1 MRVQKRSNVST
12 TGRTRNSICWRQGVG
27 ALIGIVLSAGAA
39 TAQQNASP
47 ATDTV
52 AMRGNRDLNGTI
64 AVTEQVVTRRTQSSG
79 GEQVVLETFSPSIEA
94 GRLALTRRV
103 RRMTTATAD
112 GTQTVEL
119 SEERNPAAPTEP
131 LRVVRKSVTTVHRT
145 DAGSFVTERQVLE
158 PDLNGRFVLVLAQS
172 ERTSRN

>member
-1 MRVQKRSNVST
+1 MPQRSNVST
-12 TGRTRNSICWRQGVG
+12 MGRTWNSICWRHSVG

-39 TAQQNASP
+39 SAQQSADS

-52 AMRGNRDLNGTI
+52 ATRGNRDLNGTI
-64 AVTEQVVTRRTQSSG
+64 AVTEQVVTRRAQSSD

-103 RRMTTATAD
+103 RRTTTATAD
-112 GTQTVEL
+112 GTQTVEI
-119 SEERNPAAPTEP
+119 SEERNPAAPAEP

-145 DAGSFVTERQVLE
+145 DANSFVTERQVLE

-172 ERTSRN
+172 ENTSRN